1 MDTPERITKFADI
14 LLPVPLPRT
23 FTYRVP
29 VAIEGTLTPM
39 LRVIVPFGPKKIL
52 TGIVIAIHGQPPADH
67 EAKSILEVLDALPVF
82 NEHQVKLFNWMADYY
97 LCTTGEVL
105 NAAMPSGL
113 KLSSESLV
121 QINPA
126 FDFDEP
132 SHPMSEKEWAVLHRI
147 RHETISYTD
156 LSKFLGVKNLHNIL
170 KSLRLKE
177 AVIILEEVREKYQ
190 PKVEKRIRFT
200 PAYCDRS
207 SLEHYFSTLRDG
219 SKQEEVLLELL
230 HRLPVFHDPAAN
242 APGVTKSILI
252 KESGSASMLKTLMK
266 KGVIEEFQT
275 IVSRFPDLPPQPD
288 KMPDLSSHQQD
299 ALRTVMEAFGEDKPV
314 LLHGITGSGKTEL
327 YITLVKKALDSGGQ
341 ALLLLP
347 EIALTTQIVIR
358 LRRVFGKE
366 LGIYHSRFSDNERVE
381 VWNGV
386 AAGTI
391 RVVVG
396 VRSSVFLPFENLGLV
411 IVDEEHDSSYKQD
424 RTPRYHARDTALML
438 ARIHHARIVL
448 GTGTP
453 SAESWYHVS
462 QGNFRKAELTERYG
476 ASQLPD
482 IRVADIGAERRNKT
496 LKGSFTLEMIK
507 AMEAVLAA
515 GDQVILFQNRRGYAP
530 CLECA
535 DCGHVSKCVNC
546 SVSLTYHQFRNALIC
561 HYCGY
566 REPIPSKCPGCSGTA
581 LLSQGPGTEKLEE
594 EVRLHFPD
602 IATERMDLDTT
613 RSRQGYERIIDHFA
627 LGRSRILVGTQ
638 MVTKGLDFD
647 RVGLVGVFDA
657 DRLMH
662 FPDFRSQERAF
673 QVITQVSGR
682 SGRRD
687 KKGQVIVQSN
697 NPQHPLFGLIREHRV
712 KEFLEKELADREATN
727 YPPFSRLIEIT
738 FRHPDR
744 AMAESAATW
753 FAGQARKA
761 IDGVTVLGPAEPPV
775 SRIRNEFLQTVLI
788 KVPRTYTGLAHA
800 KARLVRIAELLRT
813 DRNYQKLRMVFDV
826 DPV

>member
-1 MDTPERITKFADI
+1 MDTPERITRFADI

-29 VAIEGTLTPM
+29 VAMENSLSPM

-52 TGIVIAIHGQPPADH
+52 TGLVIRIHETPPADH
-67 EAKSILEVLDALPVF
+67 EAKSILEILEVLPVF
-82 NEHQVKLFNWMADYY
+82 NELQVKLFNWMANYY
-97 LCTTGEVL
+97 MCTSGEVL

-121 QINPA
+121 QISPSFN
-126 FDFDEP
+126 FDEP

-147 RHETISYTD
+147 RRETISYTD
-156 LSKFLGVKNLHNIL
+156 LTKSLGVKNLHNIL
-170 KSLRLKE
+170 KSLRLKDS
-177 AVIILEEVREKYQ
+177 VIILEEVREKYS

-200 PAYCDRS
+200 PSYCGKAA
-207 SLEHYFSTLRDG
+207 LEQYFSTLRNG
-219 SKQEEVLLELL
+219 AKQEAALLELL
-230 HRLPVFHDPAAN
+230 HRLPVINDPAAN
-242 APGVTKSILI
+242 APGVAKSALI
-252 KESGSASMLKTLMK
+252 KETGSDAVLKTLLK

-288 KMPDLSSHQQD
+288 RMPELSEHQQE
-299 ALRTVMEAFGEDKPV
+299 ALRLVMESFKDDKPV

-327 YITLVKKALDSGGQ
+327 YITLIRKALDGGSQ

-386 AAGTI
+386 AAGTF

-411 IVDEEHDSSYKQD
+411 LVDEEHDPSYKQD
-424 RTPRYHARDTALML
+424 RSPRYHARDTALML

-453 SAESWYHVS
+453 SVESWYHVQ

-482 IRVADIGAERRNKT
+482 IRVANLGMERRNKT
-496 LKGSFTLEMIK
+496 IKGSFTLELLK
-507 AMEAVLAA
+507 AMEVSLAA
-515 GDQVILFQNRRGYAP
+515 GDQIILFQNRRGYAP

-546 SVSLTYHQFRNALIC
+546 SVSLTYHQFHNALIC

-566 REPIPSKCPGCSGTA
+566 REHIPSKCPSCSGTA

-594 EVRLHFPD
+594 EVRLNFPD

-613 RSRQGYERIIDHFA
+613 RSRQGYERILDHFA
-627 LGRSRILVGTQ
+627 IGRSRILIGTQ

-647 RVGLVGVFDA
+647 HVGLVGVFDT
-657 DRLMH
+657 DRMMH
-662 FPDFRSQERAF
+662 FPDFRSRERAF

-682 SGRRD
+682 SGRRE
-687 KKGQVIVQSN
+687 KKGQVIIQSN
-697 NPQHPLFGLIREHRV
+697 DPDHPLFGFIKEHRV
-712 KEFLEKELADREATN
+712 KEFLTTELADRETMM
-727 YPPFSRLIEIT
+727 YPPYTRLIEIT

-744 AMAESAATW
+744 AMAESAAVW
-753 FAGQARKA
+753 FAGQSRKA
-761 IDGVTVLGPAEPPV
+761 IEGVTVLGPAEPAV
-775 SRIRNEFLQTVLI
+775 SRIRNEFLQTILI
-788 KVPRTYTGLAHA
+788 KIPRSFAALAQV
-800 KARLVRIAELLRT
+800 KARLARIAELLRT
-813 DRNYQKLRMVFDV
+813 DRNYQKLRMIFDV